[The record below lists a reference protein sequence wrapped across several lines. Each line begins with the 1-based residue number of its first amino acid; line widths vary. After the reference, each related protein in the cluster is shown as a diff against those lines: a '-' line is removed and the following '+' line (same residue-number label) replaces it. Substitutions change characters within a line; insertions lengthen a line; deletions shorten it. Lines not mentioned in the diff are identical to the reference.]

1 MSKSK
6 LVWITGASTGIGA
19 ELARAYARMGW
30 TVAASAR
37 TAEKLDVL
45 RADYEKQIHSFPVD
59 VTDPAAV
66 AETVAVIEDALGLI
80 DLAILNA
87 GTYTPTPV
95 ADFTEE
101 IVKTTMDVNV
111 LGVSN
116 ALAALMPRMVERRSG
131 HLALMSSVAGY
142 RGLPMAAAYSAS
154 KAAVIA
160 MGQSLKAEL
169 DDLGVKI
176 QVICPGFVKTP
187 LTAQNEFPMPYLM
200 EVEDAAQ
207 RIVEGLRGDSF
218 EIAFPKRFAWQLK
231 TMQRLPDGV
240 FFPLIK
246 RATGH

>member
-1 MSKSK
+1 M
-6 LVWITGASTGIGA
+6 
-19 ELARAYARMGW
+19 
-30 TVAASAR
+30 
-37 TAEKLDVL
+37 
-45 RADYEKQIHSFPVD
+45 
-59 VTDPAAV
+59 
-66 AETVAVIEDALGLI
+66 
-80 DLAILNA
+80 
-87 GTYTPTPV
+87 
-95 ADFTEE
+95 
-101 IVKTTMDVNV
+101 NV
-111 LGVSN
+111 LGVAN
-116 ALAALMPRMVERRSG
+116 ALAALMPRMVERRRG

-169 DDLGVKI
+169 DGLGVKI

-207 RIVEGLRGDSF
+207 RIVEGLRSDRF

-231 TMQRLPDGV
+231 TMQRLPDGM

>member
-1 MSKSK
+1 MISPKT
-6 LVWITGASTGIGA
+6 VWITGASTGIGA
-19 ELARAYARMGW
+19 ELVRSYTRMGCR
-30 TVAASAR
+30 VAASAR
-37 TAEKLDVL
+37 SADKLHALEAGGAGSVHP
-45 RADYEKQIHSFPVD
+45 YPVD
-59 VTDPAAV
+59 VTDAA
-66 AETVAVIEDALGLI
+66 AIMDTVAAIEADLGPI
-80 DLAILNA
+80 DLAVLNA
-87 GTYTPTPV
+87 GAYTPTPV
-95 ADFTEE
+95 KDFTAEV
-101 IVKTTMDVNV
+101 VKATMDVNV

-169 DDLGVKI
+169 DGLGVKI

-207 RIVEGLRGDSF
+207 RIVEGLKSDSF

-246 RATGH
+246 KATGH